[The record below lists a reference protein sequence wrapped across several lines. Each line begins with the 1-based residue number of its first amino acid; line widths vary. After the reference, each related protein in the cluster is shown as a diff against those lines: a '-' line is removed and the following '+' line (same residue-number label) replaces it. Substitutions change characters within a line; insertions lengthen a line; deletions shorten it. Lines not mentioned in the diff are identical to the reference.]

1 MHMADTLV
9 ERFRTW
15 RARNPRGTFAT
26 TIDIRCEPT
35 ADVPSFTLTTR
46 CDSHIIAALD
56 GKSDPPC
63 GVIRFRASA
72 GYCNACDD
80 ECDAAL
86 DNILLDGWADG
97 LSVSPFGRTVREA
110 IIEDA
115 ATDPA
120 YKAAYV
126 AALQDD
132 LDTVFTQDS
141 LDPHDIT
148 SICFDAWADDGG
160 ASEILDCPNCH
171 GNHTIDFCDAPDAE
185 ERAYYAREDDYD
197 EERGY

>member
-1 MHMADTLV
+1 MADTLI

-15 RARNPRGTFAT
+15 RARNPRGIFAKT
-26 TIDIRCEPT
+26 VDIRCEPT

-63 GVIRFRASA
+63 GAIRFRASA
-72 GYCNACDD
+72 GYCNACEDD
-80 ECDAAL
+80 FEAAL

-120 YKAAYV
+120 YKAGYV

-132 LDTVFTQDS
+132 LDAVFADIAYQAAHRYC
-141 LDPHDIT
+141 DPYFH
-148 SICFDAWADDGG
+148 SDDGRWQ
-160 ASEILDCPNCH
+160 EILDCPNCH
-171 GNHTIDFCDAPDAE
+171 GNHAIDFCDAPDAE
-185 ERAYYAREDDYD
+185 ERAYYAREDDYN